1 VTVQSVAQFSNTAEW
16 TTLNG
21 IDGFA
26 SLCCNEPHINLL
38 SDPQSFSLTQRVGGI
53 GPVVV
58 AEVIVDSDVDIH
70 CGELCSAYR
79 VNVLRSGRVESVH
92 RGSSLI
98 GGPGIAAVYQPRVT
112 LVRDGLPAADC

>member
-16 TTLNG
+16 TTANG

-26 SLCCNEPHINLL
+26 SLCCYEPHIHLL

-70 CGELCSAYR
+70 CA
-79 VNVLRSGRVESVH
+79 VLA
-92 RGSSLI
+92 SLRCTSR
-98 GGPGIAAVYQPRVT
+98 RVT